1 MPFTKEQFLEV
12 FVNYNTYVWPMQIIL
27 NVLALTA
34 IYFCFSKAKNAN
46 IYIGI
51 ILTFFWLWI
60 GVVYH
65 LIFFSTINKEAYLF
79 GALFII
85 QSGLIFYTAVIKNTL
100 SFCFKVD
107 KYSVW
112 GIILLS
118 YALVIYPVLGHLLG
132 HAYPQSPTFGLPCP
146 TTIFTFGLL
155 LWTDKPVSKYLL
167 IIPFIW
173 SLFGFSAALNL
184 GILEDT
190 GLLISGITV
199 VLLLIIRD
207 RKLIKSPKLT

>member
-1 MPFTKEQFLEV
+1 MPFTKEQFLGV
-12 FVNYNTYVWPMQIIL
+12 FVNYNTYVRPMQIIL
-27 NVLALTA
+27 NVLALAA
-34 IYFCFSKAKNAN
+34 IYFCFSKTKNAN
-46 IYIGI
+46 RYIGI

-65 LIFFSTINKEAYLF
+65 LIFFSSINQGAYIF

-85 QSGLIFYTAVIKNTL
+85 QSGLFFYAAVIKDSL
-100 SFCFKVD
+100 SFSFKAD

-132 HAYPQSPTFGLPCP
+132 HGYPQSPTFGLPCP

-155 LWTDKPVSKYLL
+155 LLTDKPVSKYLL
-167 IIPFIW
+167 IIPLIW
-173 SLFGFSAALNL
+173 SLLGFSAALNL
-184 GILEDT
+184 GILEDS
-190 GLLISGITV
+190 GLIIAGITSV
-199 VLLLIIRD
+199 FLLIIRD
-207 RKLIKSPKLT
+207 RKLIKIPKLT